1 MYSISPLWTSASYK
15 APNYSQRIKQTQRGP
30 FPSSL
35 GIYDLIRLLMSSCY
49 PFFVVVLKK
58 KPHIKIVEFTFSKS
72 NEKLSAVPR
81 GWSDIHEYLLH
92 VSHTV
97 VLYKHQLIFKTVL
110 CEAISNLLQ
119 NWNTSTS
126 TLRDFVH
133 ISPTFQMMPSQ
144 AKGPDPG
151 SHTVLTCPDWL
162 ILMQSGTLPRSFL
175 NF

>member
-1 MYSISPLWTSASYK
+1 M
-15 APNYSQRIKQTQRGP
+15 
-30 FPSSL
+30 
-35 GIYDLIRLLMSSCY
+35 
-49 PFFVVVLKK
+49 
-58 KPHIKIVEFTFSKS
+58 EFTFSKS

-175 NF
+175 NFYDLNSFGGNQPDALWNVYQCRFAYCLLMLPLFGHQVESSCL